1 MKKVAVL
8 IANGT
13 EEIEFITPLDVI
25 RRADGVLCDLISV
38 NGKTPTC
45 SHGVM
50 VVADKVIEEVELKD
64 YDAVIIPGGMPGATN
79 IASNEKVISAL
90 TDMERKEKLIASI
103 CASPAVVLK
112 ANGIT
117 KGKKSTCYPA
127 TQFVEVI
134 GNDYTGAEVEVVD
147 NLITANGPKS
157 AMAFALE
164 ICKALNLSPKI

>member
-90 TDMERKEKLIASI
+90 TDMEKKEKLIASI

-112 ANGIT
+112 ANGISN
-117 KGKKSTCYPA
+117 GKKSTCYPA
-127 TQFVEVI
+127 VQFIEVM
-134 GNDYTGAEVEVVD
+134 GNDYTGAEVEVSK

-164 ICKALNLSPKI
+164 ICKALNLTPKI